1 MSNRTEL
8 RVYKNVLMGEKKT
21 EYYFLLYAP
30 STFFPSLFPAF
41 FLFLRFSL
49 LYPLPHF
56 HIVLFPFVREVPL
69 LTFLCVLFLS
79 CMLESSPTFLCV
91 NPVHCLTISTDIPGR
106 GTFLHDVL
114 YPLTFLCLYQHCY

>member
-1 MSNRTEL
+1 
-8 RVYKNVLMGEKKT
+8 MGEKKT

-30 STFFPSLFPAF
+30 L
-41 FLFLRFSL
+41 FLFSFPFPCVFPIS
-49 LYPLPHF
+49 PFPPTISSPHF

-79 CMLESSPTFLCV
+79 CMLEPSPTFICV